1 MTDAPMPQRSPQ
13 GLGKPTELAAAV
25 ATAGPATEV
34 GLATPSTAWHAWFQN
49 RFLLVWVAALTVI
62 MTIGLLALDHRE
74 QQLLAVE
81 GDHEGYAWHV
91 AQYQLALERVRG
103 GLQALAQSQS
113 IGQSIRQTHSQRGDE
128 PALSLITQAAVL
140 ASRTH
145 VITDD
150 SEYAAFFRRL
160 MSFQEVASS
169 MHTFNAEL
177 ATVVQV
183 DVAGDERAVDGLA
196 VAERAVDQP
205 TAVLR
210 AKAATLLKSLDA
222 VNALAIDFANDV
234 RATEVRAAEKRQR
247 GFERYRQWLLVVISV
262 AMGGLLFWVGQ
273 LDRARKALW
282 RTAAQRQS
290 ALEAERCAR
299 AQLQEAHQAKNQ
311 FMGMVSHELRSPL
324 QSILSALDLL
334 DIRYRRQ
341 AAGAEHGEGDDPQ
354 RLLIDRIRRA
364 STGLE
369 AQLRD
374 LLTLA
379 QGEAGVLELRPEPF
393 EAVALVEDVVEQ
405 WQGQARAKG
414 LNLSVMATDEPLF
427 VVADPLRV
435 TQIIGNL
442 VSNAV
447 KYTERGSIEVHVA
460 FASMGFARDAGVD
473 AGHDAGQAG
482 HGAGGAE
489 SKCLLLCVSDT
500 GPGIPDELQPRI
512 YGAWRRFGSVD
523 GRSHSAG
530 IGLAILHTVV
540 QQLGGSVELH
550 STAGVG
556 SRFTVRVPVVSPEFP
571 DGVTSGDEGAQRTG
585 PARSFRT
592 APAPIPASAS
602 ASASTDKVALAL
614 RPTSPR
620 LLIVDDRVDVLEALQ
635 SVAAELGV
643 ACDVADGVAVAA
655 NLLAARSYD
664 TVLIDLNMP
673 IKSGQELASE
683 VRRSRGP
690 NEHARLLAMSAADL
704 QGIGRAWPFDGFL
717 SKPVDLSRLSAAIGR
732 ATPAF
737 DPPPTAAPGARR
749 ALSAEVAASVSPF

>member
-1 MTDAPMPQRSPQ
+1 MPQRSPQ
-13 GLGKPTELAAAV
+13 GLGKPLELVAAA
-25 ATAGPATEV
+25 APAGPAGLAKEV

-74 QQLLAVE
+74 QQLLAAE

-103 GLQALAQSQS
+103 GLQALTQSQN
-113 IGQSIRQTHSQRGDE
+113 IRQTHSQRSDE

-169 MHTFNAEL
+169 MQAFNAEL
-177 ATVVQV
+177 DTVVRV
-183 DVAGDERAVDGLA
+183 DVAGDGLA
-196 VAERAVDQP
+196 VGERAVDQP

-222 VNALAIDFANDV
+222 VNALAIEFANDV
-234 RATEVRAAEKRQR
+234 RANEVRAAEKRQR

-341 AAGAEHGEGDDPQ
+341 AARAEHGEGDDPH

-447 KYTERGSIEVHVA
+447 KYTERGGIEVHVA
-460 FASMGFARDAGVD
+460 FASKSSVPGAGL
-473 AGHDAGQAG
+473 DAGQAGEAG
-482 HGAGGAE
+482 HGAGGGE
-489 SKCLLLCVSDT
+489 SKCLMLCVSDT

-585 PARSFRT
+585 SARSFRT
-592 APAPIPASAS
+592 APASTPASAS
-602 ASASTDKVALAL
+602 ASASSDKVALAL

-749 ALSAEVAASVSPF
+749 GLSAEVAVSVSPF